1 MDITPN
7 VTTVVQIFNFGIAY
21 GMIRVFL
28 CKPVVALLQQE
39 EGHVRQLHTAITTH
53 TALVDTT
60 KANLY
65 RQEYLQHQFF
75 INNRPALEDA
85 ILSLPTMG
93 LEGWNQDQLPGK
105 QEIDSLVNS
114 LADSIVNK
122 VLYGNK

>member
-7 VTTVVQIFNFGIAY
+7 MTTVVQIFNFGIAY
-21 GMIRVFL
+21 GMIRVLL

-39 EGHVRQLHTAITTH
+39 EDRVRQLHTAITNH
-53 TALVDTT
+53 TALVGTT

-65 RQEYLQHQFF
+65 HQQFLQHQFF

-85 ILSLPTMG
+85 IFSLPTMG

-105 QEIDSLVNS
+105 QEINSLVSS